1 MEPQPVPDATTL
13 RNVDTTELRKRMD
26 ACGLTIAEAAR
37 RCGVSSRTL
46 ERYLGPDAAKRGNW
60 IPYPLQFTLEALC
73 LRDRRKP

>member
-1 MEPQPVPDATTL
+1 
-13 RNVDTTELRKRMD
+13 MD

-37 RCGVSSRTL
+37 RCGVSTRTL